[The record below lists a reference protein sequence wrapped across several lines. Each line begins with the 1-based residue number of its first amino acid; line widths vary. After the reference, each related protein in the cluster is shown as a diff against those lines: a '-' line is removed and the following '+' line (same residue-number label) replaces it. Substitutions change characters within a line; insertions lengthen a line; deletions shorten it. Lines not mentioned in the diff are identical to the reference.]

1 MAAFATERNLLH
13 MFRTKQE
20 PCTSPHCQAG
30 AKCPRAH
37 SVVDWCMPSSIG
49 NKYHVKMLEMWSDER
64 AAKIAEENHITFK
77 QTAAEWISSVSE
89 YHRKKAR
96 DVVKNFLTA
105 VIADGYDAMDRLLGR
120 PEPVLVIEQLPVA
133 QPVDPVEAELEIAR
147 REYEQKC
154 EQIRKRAAL
163 LKEKEELL
171 KKVNE
176 WRERAKGVLSAD
188 QLIM

>member
-1 MAAFATERNLLH
+1 MASHINERNLLH

-37 SVVDWCMPSSIG
+37 SVADWCPPAWIHYKHEQCFPRWSEDLALEIA
-49 NKYHVKMLEMWSDER
+49 NKNNFK
-64 AAKIAEENHITFK
+64 FK
-77 QTAAEWISSVSE
+77 QTASE
-89 YHRKKAR
+89 YHLSISDYHSKKTR
-96 DVVKNFLTA
+96 DVVKAYLAFA
-105 VIADGYDAMDRLLGR
+105 GSSACDFVYGDDGK
-120 PEPVLVIEQLPVA
+120 LVGSAPAPLPVA
-133 QPVDPVEAELEIAR
+133 EPVDPVEAELEIAR

-154 EQIRKRAAL
+154 ELIRKRAGL

-188 QLIM
+188 QLVV